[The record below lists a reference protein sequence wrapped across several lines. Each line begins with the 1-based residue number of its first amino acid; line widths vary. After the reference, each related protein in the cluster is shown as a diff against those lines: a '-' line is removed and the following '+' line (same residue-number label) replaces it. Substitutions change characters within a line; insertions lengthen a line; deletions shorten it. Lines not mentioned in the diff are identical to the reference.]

1 MKQENV
7 LYGIIGVVLGALIAG
22 LVAASA
28 VNSGNQ
34 NMMRMMGMQATEM
47 HQEAANDDAMNMS
60 MDAMTSSLKGKT
72 GDEFDKAF
80 ISEMIVHH
88 QGAIDMANL
97 AKQHAKH
104 EEIKT
109 LADAIVSA
117 QAKEIQDMRAWQ
129 LQWNYTDNSMQMMH
143 GSH

>member
-22 LVAASA
+22 LVAVSA

-34 NMMRMMGMQATEM
+34 NMMRMMGMQASQM
-47 HQEAANDDAMNMS
+47 HQEAADDGAMNMS

-72 GDEFDKAF
+72 GDEFDKVF

-117 QAKEIQDMRAWQ
+117 QTKEIQDMRAWQ
-129 LQWNYTDNSMQMMH
+129 LQWNYTDNSMYMMH